1 MKRVRAKCVP
11 VAIKDQIRI
20 FNKTELKV
28 ETAVVVAAVFFDVMI
43 KNINILTVNK
53 MILRKKIKPANFSYA
68 IEW

>member
-43 KNINILTVNK
+43 KKYQHLD
-53 MILRKKIKPANFSYA
+53 R
-68 IEW
+68 